1 MGPKKR
7 ARWLH
12 LKFIAN
18 NFGELLE
25 KKSFFTLNR
34 FRNLN
39 LVFGPVRGTTHL
51 STCYT
56 LFGPLSTYPIEF
68 WPGPQQIIHLNH
80 EFHLKPGLP
89 SLIHQFQIVHA
100 PCPRIPMIAGVDL
113 QADGQQEHVE
123 D

>member
-1 MGPKKR
+1 
-7 ARWLH
+7 
-12 LKFIAN
+12 
-18 NFGELLE
+18 LE
-25 KKSFFTLNR
+25 KKSFFTPNR

-39 LVFGPVRGTTHL
+39 LVFGPVWGQYDTFEYML
-51 STCYT
+51 YT
-56 LFGPLSTYPIEF
+56 FWALEYISIEF

-89 SLIHQFQIVHA
+89 SLIHQFRIVHA

-113 QADGQQEHVE
+113 QADGRQEHVK